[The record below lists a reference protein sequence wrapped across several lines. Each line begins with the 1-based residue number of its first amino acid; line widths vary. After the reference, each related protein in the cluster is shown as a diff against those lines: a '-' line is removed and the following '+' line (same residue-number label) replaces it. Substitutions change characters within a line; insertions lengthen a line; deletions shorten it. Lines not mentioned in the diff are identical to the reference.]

1 MPRPREVPPAFPG
14 AQLSG
19 PGLFD
24 LWDDPETLDPAEDT
38 EDDEDDAPFPWL
50 DDDDEDDEG
59 LII

>member
-24 LWDDPETLDPAEDT
+24 LWDDP
-38 EDDEDDAPFPWL
+38 WL
-50 DDDDEDDEG
+50 DDG
-59 LII
+59 